1 MAHCINLVKLTQDAF
16 FELMEIH
23 QIVPKI
29 TTTIFDKKESNGK
42 EVNKPVEI
50 IIPRPY
56 YNELDR
62 DRIGRRS
69 LSKKS
74 YSKSAVVDSYNSSN
88 GKIRSLGRNYIR

>member
-1 MAHCINLVKLTQDAF
+1 MKNKVFYYLMALIMVLTPS
-16 FELMEIH
+16 
-23 QIVPKI
+23 PKI